1 MDKKTKRRIRT
12 DMAHL
17 IIQTDFGTGSSS
29 VSAMHGVAAV
39 VDPDLRVDDGNND
52 VAQFNVLDASES
64 LMYLLPYWPAGT
76 VFVSVV
82 DPGVGTS
89 RRSCVARLSN
99 GSYIV
104 TPDNGTLT
112 YVKERFGITAVRM
125 IDESVNRLK
134 GSEDVHIFHGRDVYA
149 YCGARLAAGI
159 IDFEGVGPEY
169 PVDEI
174 VEADYI
180 RPGKKDREVSGMI
193 NEAGDHFG
201 LIGTNIPFSWL
212 AESGMNYG
220 DTVKVTV
227 LEDDRPVLDREMP
240 LVRTFGDVPVGSPLV
255 FSSEMRTVMVAV
267 NQGNATREFGIGF
280 GPKWKMTVRK
290 EN

>member
-1 MDKKTKRRIRT
+1 
-12 DMAHL
+12 MAHL
-17 IIQTDFGTGSSS
+17 IIQTDFGTGSAS

-112 YVKERFGITAVRM
+112 YIKERFGITAVRE
-125 IDESVNRLK
+125 IDESVNRLR

-169 PVDEI
+169 PVEDV
-174 VEADYI
+174 VEAEYI
-180 RPGKKDREVSGMI
+180 KPAKKPGEVSGMI
-193 NEAGDHFG
+193 NEAGEHFG
-201 LIGTNIPFSWL
+201 LIGTNIPFQWL
-212 AESGMNYG
+212 SECGMEYGDKVSVIITNG
-220 DTVKVTV
+220 DTVI
-227 LEDDRPVLDREMP
+227 LDSEMP
-240 LVRTFGDVPVGSPLV
+240 LEKTFGCVPVGSPLI
-255 FSSEMRTVMVAV
+255 FSSETRTVMMAI
-267 NQGNATREFGIGF
+267 NQGNATKEYGIGF
-280 GPKWKMTVRK
+280 GQKWKMTVRK
-290 EN
+290 GN

>member
-1 MDKKTKRRIRT
+1 
-12 DMAHL
+12 MAHL
-17 IIQTDFGTGSSS
+17 IIQTDFGTGSAS

-39 VDPDLRVDDGNND
+39 VDPELRVDDGNND

-64 LMYLLPYWPAGT
+64 LMYLLPYWPEGT

-82 DPGVGTS
+82 DPGVGTA

-99 GSYIV
+99 GSFIV

-112 YVKERFGITAVRM
+112 YVKERFGITAVRQ

-169 PVDEI
+169 PVEEI
-174 VEADYI
+174 VEAEYI
-180 RPGKKDREVSGMI
+180 KPEKMAGQVSGMI

-201 LIGTNIPFSWL
+201 LVGTNIPFRWL
-212 AESGMNYG
+212 SESGMEYG
-220 DTVKVTV
+220 DTVRVIVLNGGNTV
-227 LEDDRPVLDREMP
+227 LDTPMP
-240 LVRTFGDVPVGSPLV
+240 LEKTFGCVPVGAPLI
-255 FSSEMRTVMVAV
+255 FSSEMRTAMMAI
-267 NQGNATREFGIGF
+267 NQGNATKEYGIGF
-280 GPKWKMTVRK
+280 GPKWKMIIKKV
-290 EN
+290 

>member
-1 MDKKTKRRIRT
+1 M
-12 DMAHL
+12 
-17 IIQTDFGTGSSS
+17 
-29 VSAMHGVAAV
+29 
-39 VDPDLRVDDGNND
+39 VDPEIRVDDGNND

-64 LMYLLPYWPAGT
+64 LMYLLPYWPEGT

-82 DPGVGTS
+82 DPGVGTA

-112 YVKERFGITAVRM
+112 YVKERFGITAVRQ

-169 PVDEI
+169 PVEEI
-174 VEADYI
+174 VEAEYI
-180 RPGKKDREVSGMI
+180 KPEKTAGEVSGMI

-201 LIGTNIPFSWL
+201 LVGTNIPFQWL
-212 AESGMNYG
+212 SESGMEYG
-220 DTVKVTV
+220 DTVRVIVLNDGNTV
-227 LEDDRPVLDREMP
+227 LDTSMP
-240 LVRTFGDVPVGSPLV
+240 LEKTFGCVPIGTPLI
-255 FSSEMRTVMVAV
+255 FSSEMRTAMMAI
-267 NQGNATREFGIGF
+267 NQGNATTEYGIGF
-280 GPKWKMTVRK
+280 GPKWKMIIKKV
-290 EN
+290 

>member
-1 MDKKTKRRIRT
+1 
-12 DMAHL
+12 MAHL

-39 VDPDLRVDDGNND
+39 VDPDLKVDDGNND

-64 LMYLLPYWPAGT
+64 LMYLLPYWPQGT

-89 RRSCVARLSN
+89 RRSCVAKLSN

-112 YVKERFGITAVRM
+112 YVKERFGITAVRQ

-169 PVDEI
+169 PIEEI
-174 VEADYI
+174 VEAPYI
-180 RPGKKDREVSGMI
+180 HPEKKPGEVSGMI

-201 LIGTNIPFSWL
+201 LIGTNIPFPWL
-212 AESGMNYG
+212 EESGMSYG
-220 DTVKVTV
+220 DMVTVTV
-227 LEDDRPVLDREMP
+227 LEGERTVMEEEMP
-240 LVRTFGDVPVGSPLV
+240 LVRTFGDVPVGTPLV
-255 FSSEMRTVMVAV
+255 FSSEMRTAMMAI
-267 NQGNATREFGIGF
+267 NQGNATRQYGLSF
-280 GPKWKMTVRK
+280 GPAWKMIIRK
-290 EN
+290 VS

>member
-1 MDKKTKRRIRT
+1 MRPVIA
-12 DMAHL
+12 M
-17 IIQTDFGTGSSS
+17 QTDFGVGGG
-29 VSAMHGVAAV
+29 SAMRGTCLK
-39 VDPDLRVDDGNND
+39 VDPELEVYEITHTIDK
-52 VAQFNVLDASES
+52 FNVRAAGRS
-64 LMYLLPYWPAGT
+64 LHNIVPYWPEGT

-193 NEAGDHFG
+193 NEAGEHFG

-220 DTVKVTV
+220 DTVRVTV

-255 FSSEMRTVMVAV
+255 FSSEMRTVMMAV
-267 NQGNATREFGIGF
+267 NQGNATREFCIGF